1 MEDGLAPKDQLFF
14 SLVEE
19 HKVETNK
26 DKGDAE
32 PLSHVEGHAL
42 LEAHLVILE
51 ALYEEAEGE
60 NLRQAKAEEE
70 TFPVSRAEV
79 GEGTCTF
86 SRA

>member
-42 LEAHLVILE
+42 LEAHLVLLE
-51 ALYEEAEGE
+51 ELYEEAEGE
-60 NLRQAKAEEE
+60 DLRQAEAEEE
-70 TFPVSRAEV
+70 TLTIDGTEV
-79 GEGTCTF
+79 GEELL
-86 SRA
+86 AL